1 MTFVTTDPDLRQM
14 PPLREMRFCFV
25 MSNSASHDVP
35 HAGVHGDASQAPGLA
50 EADDRRPECKLTM
63 KAAPRKSP
71 GIELR
76 MLVEAEKPARRRRL
90 SATQKAA
97 LQEAF
102 GGRLQLYPRGYA
114 ASKTGPFHSRRA
126 ILGLVRAGLMSLSAT
141 ARYAAVTRRARE
153 LHASAPSSGTNDQA
167 DPEPAKRR
175 AGRRFDERSVSGG
188 AVPQE

>member
-1 MTFVTTDPDLRQM
+1 M
-14 PPLREMRFCFV
+14 PLPCEMRFCFT

-50 EADDRRPECKLTM
+50 EGGAGRAECELTM
-63 KAAPRKSP
+63 KAAPRRSS

-102 GGRLQLYPRGYA
+102 AGRLQLYPRGYA

-153 LHASAPSSGTNDQA
+153 LHASAPSSGASDQA
-167 DPEPAKRR
+167 DPEPARRR
-175 AGRRFDERSVSGG
+175 AGGRYDERGISGST
-188 AVPQE
+188 VPQE